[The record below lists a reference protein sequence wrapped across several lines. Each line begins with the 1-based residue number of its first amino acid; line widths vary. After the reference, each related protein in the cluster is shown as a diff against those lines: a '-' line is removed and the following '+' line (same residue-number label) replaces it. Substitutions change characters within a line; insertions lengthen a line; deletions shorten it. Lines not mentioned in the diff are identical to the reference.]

1 MLEDRPDGRVRRA
14 DERDG
19 FNRDNGSN
27 PNEIVVRVTGDDVRR
42 GPAPTARRG
51 FTVRGAVITALLGA
65 VAVGLFL
72 LVGAVVGL
80 FSIGNPFDTTRVD
93 RTQPALLKELSNLSD
108 YHAAQGTFMVEVDVE
123 DDVNIIPSFL
133 AGERTIFRA
142 RGSVDSTVDFSK
154 LSTDAV
160 QTQDQSV
167 TITLPEPAYATAI
180 VDPVHS
186 EVIDR
191 DRGLFTRI
199 GDMFSDDTNNE
210 RDLYRLA
217 GKKLDA
223 AAKESTLRDRAEKNT
238 SLMLEGLLG
247 RLGYTD
253 VHVVFE
259 KAPAAEA
266 QPANK

>member
-1 MLEDRPDGRVRRA
+1 MSTLLEERTNVASSRPPEV
-14 DERDG
+14 
-19 FNRDNGSN
+19 
-27 PNEIVVRVTGDDVRR
+27 VVRVTSDDARR
-42 GPAPTARRG
+42 GPATAPKARRG

-65 VAVGLFL
+65 VAIGLFL
-72 LVGAVVGL
+72 LLGAISGL
-80 FSIGNPFDTTRVD
+80 LSIDNPFSTTRVD
-93 RTQPALLKELSNLSD
+93 RTQPALLKELSNLSE

-123 DDVNIIPSFL
+123 DDVDVLPSFI

-142 RGSVDSTVDFSK
+142 RGSVDSTVDFSG
-154 LSTDAV
+154 LGSDAV
-160 QTQDQSV
+160 QAQDQTV
-167 TITLPEPAYATAI
+167 TITLPQPAYAKAI

-217 GKKLDA
+217 GTKLDA
-223 AAKESTLRDRAEKNT
+223 AATESNLRARAEKNT
-238 SLMLEGLLG
+238 TLMLEGLLG

-253 VHVVFE
+253 VNVVFE
-259 KAPAAEA
+259 KSAPATARA
-266 QPANK
+266 AR